1 MAKRKIKFEPPK
13 FYLHYDKKTGE
24 ILSVGNEKS
33 SLFPH
38 RFEITYEDADPFISG
53 EYKFGDYLV
62 GNKRTADGNT
72 EFTIVQKTDQ
82 GYAFKNNLFEWITEK
97 KSKTDCTV
105 EWNYPDQSWYFS
117 LDPTYKKFINDN
129 LIISTVIFFVTLETD
144 FDFLIR
150 TIPLDVQTLV
160 NKDKLKVPFESKLE
174 RDIDT
179 ISISSKIAF
188 RSYKLRIVH
197 E

>member
-1 MAKRKIKFEPPK
+1 VATRKTKFESPK
-13 FYLHYDKKTGE
+13 FYLHYDKKSGE

-33 SLFPH
+33 SLFSN
-38 RFEITYEDADPFISG
+38 RFEITYEEADPFISG
-53 EYKFGDYLV
+53 EYKFSDYLV
-62 GNKRTADGNT
+62 GNKRTADGKT
-72 EFTIVQKTDQ
+72 EFAIVQKTDQ

-97 KSKTDCTV
+97 KTKTDCIV
-105 EWNYPDQSWYFS
+105 EWNSQDQAWYIS

-160 NKDKLKVPFESKLE
+160 NKDAIKVPFESKLE
-174 RDIDT
+174 KDIT
-179 ISISSKIAF
+179 KISISSKIAF
-188 RSYKLRIVH
+188 RSYKLRIVN